1 MTVHFPLLKSDP
13 DLNCKTFL
21 TLLLPYLLLPYLT
34 LIFSKQHRRALRSP
48 VRIAIMPRPLRR
60 LEIKLERAN
69 TSEIIGMV
77 SIFGE
82 AFLSENP
89 KLAQAMYAG
98 SHPTLGVEDILKT
111 QLDSRYSKFMIAY
124 DTTKGLVPDPGFERE
139 GVDDDMSYG
148 WISLGVVPPDTTLNS
163 YVACEL
169 SFPSHF
175 FLTSLAFRVA
185 RLVLGVKELPGPVLR
200 LRYDPKRN
208 ILTPNPFR

>member
-21 TLLLPYLLLPYLT
+21 TLLLPYLT

-48 VRIAIMPRPLRR
+48 VRIAVMPRSLRR

-82 AFLSENP
+82 AFLNENP

-98 SHPTLGVEDILKT
+98 SHPTLGVEDILET
-111 QLDSRYSKFMIAY
+111 QLHSEYSNFMIAY

-163 YVACEL
+163 YAACEL

-175 FLTSLAFRVA
+175 FLIYLAF
-185 RLVLGVKELPGPVLR
+185 
-200 LRYDPKRN
+200 
-208 ILTPNPFR
+208 

>member
-1 MTVHFPLLKSDP
+1 
-13 DLNCKTFL
+13 
-21 TLLLPYLLLPYLT
+21 
-34 LIFSKQHRRALRSP
+34 
-48 VRIAIMPRPLRR
+48 MPRPLRR

-69 TSEIIGMV
+69 ISEIIGMV

-82 AFLSENP
+82 AFLNENP

-98 SHPTLGVEDILKT
+98 SHPTLGVEDILET

-148 WISLGVVPPDTTLNS
+148 WISFGVIPPDTTLNS

-175 FLTSLAFRVA
+175 FF
-185 RLVLGVKELPGPVLR
+185 ELSCVSSCEACLRSERTPGTCFA
-200 LRYDPKRN
+200 
-208 ILTPNPFR
+208 TPIWSQKKYPDSEPIQVIFPSMCL